1 MPIADQINRDM
12 TEAMKAKQMDRL
24 NALRM
29 MKTALKLRE
38 TELPGSMD
46 DSEAMR
52 VLQKLLN
59 QRHDA
64 AEQYRAA
71 GRADRAEKEEQEAR
85 LIESYLPVP
94 PTQEEI
100 AAAIEAAVSESGAS
114 SIKDMGSVI
123 KLARQKLEGKPIDGK
138 LLSDQVKT
146 RLGG

>member
-1 MPIADQINRDM
+1 MPIAEQINRDM

-29 MKTALKLRE
+29 IKTALKLRE

-46 DSEAMR
+46 DPEAMR
-52 VLQKLLN
+52 VLQKLVN
-59 QRHDA
+59 QRKDA

-71 GRADRAEKEEQEAR
+71 GRLDRADKEEEEAR
-85 LIESYLPVP
+85 LIQSYLPVP

-100 AAAIEAAVSESGAS
+100 AAAIEAAVLESGAS
-114 SIKDMGSVI
+114 SPKDMGGVI

-138 LLSDQVKT
+138 LLSDQVKA
-146 RLGG
+146 RLS

>member
-1 MPIADQINRDM
+1 LVPAGDCHILEFLRGSIMPIADQINRDM

-64 AEQYRAA
+64 AEPP
-71 GRADRAEKEEQEAR
+71 GAR
-85 LIESYLPVP
+85 TVP
-94 PTQEEI
+94 RRK
-100 AAAIEAAVSESGAS
+100 SRRRG
-114 SIKDMGSVI
+114 
-123 KLARQKLEGKPIDGK
+123 
-138 LLSDQVKT
+138 
-146 RLGG
+146 

>member
-1 MPIADQINRDM
+1 MSISDQINRDM
-12 TEAMKAKQMDRL
+12 TEAMKSKQMDRL

-29 MKTALKLRE
+29 IKTALKLRD
-38 TELPGSMD
+38 TEIAGSMD

-71 GRADRAEKEEQEAR
+71 GRTDRAEKEEEEAR
-85 LIESYLPVP
+85 LIQSYLPVP

-100 AAAIEAAVSESGAS
+100 AVAIEAAIAESGAS
-114 SIKDMGSVI
+114 SIKEMGAVI

-138 LLSDQVKT
+138 LLSDQVKS
-146 RLGG
+146 RLTG